1 MLLTEAKNLHMEHI
15 EDEIIN
21 SGAEGVDAVREYITG
36 LLDLLD
42 GSDSQSKLTVK
53 WDGAPAIICGTNPK
67 NGRFFVGTKS
77 VFAQRS
83 KAAYTP
89 TQIRSFYQ
97 GQLADK
103 LENAF
108 IYLKRLNIKQVLQGD
123 LMFDDNIKQDDGQAI
138 SFQPNTIVYKVD
150 AGTELYQT
158 IKRARI
164 GIAFHTTYVG
174 NDFASMDAQ
183 FGADISKLNSTADV
197 WVDDATVKNVSGTVT
212 MTKAEQLEL
221 SLAIKRLNPESVAGS
236 VWSAMQSNSEFI
248 NTFKIFI
255 NSEIKRGAGI
265 TKPVDILNKFATFY
279 RARKEKELA
288 GLKMDK
294 AKQTRIEQIKN
305 QLQFLNDNKQGLVT
319 MLTMYNQTIKAKNII
334 LNKLKN
340 AQQIGTF
347 KRTDKGLEVTDPEGF
362 VAINQGGNAVKLVDR
377 LAFSRT
383 NLTTQKNW
391 A

>member
-89 TQIRSFYQ
+89 TQIRSYYQ

-123 LMFDDNIKQDDGQAI
+123 LMFDDNIKQDDGQSI

-150 AGTELYQT
+150 AGTEL
-158 IKRARI
+158 
-164 GIAFHTTYVG
+164 
-174 NDFASMDAQ
+174 
-183 FGADISKLNSTADV
+183 
-197 WVDDATVKNVSGTVT
+197 
-212 MTKAEQLEL
+212 
-221 SLAIKRLNPESVAGS
+221 
-236 VWSAMQSNSEFI
+236 
-248 NTFKIFI
+248 
-255 NSEIKRGAGI
+255 
-265 TKPVDILNKFATFY
+265 
-279 RARKEKELA
+279 
-288 GLKMDK
+288 
-294 AKQTRIEQIKN
+294 
-305 QLQFLNDNKQGLVT
+305 
-319 MLTMYNQTIKAKNII
+319 
-334 LNKLKN
+334 
-340 AQQIGTF
+340 
-347 KRTDKGLEVTDPEGF
+347 
-362 VAINQGGNAVKLVDR
+362 
-377 LAFSRT
+377 
-383 NLTTQKNW
+383 
-391 A
+391 